1 MSSLTDL
8 FGRNSI
14 ILFLILI
21 ICENSKYCSD
31 AKFIQGSLWTHENWR
46 FLARFCFRNDHGS
59 FEYDVRYD
67 ESYAV
72 QNIDLYYDTPE
83 QWTRAY
89 GRKADLTTCTQKE
102 SVLQVMLNTK
112 RFVRIVSKIL
122 IGMISIVHELL

>member
-1 MSSLTDL
+1 MESLSDT
-8 FGRNSI
+8 FCRNFS
-14 ILFLILI
+14 ILFVILI
-21 ICENSKYCSD
+21 IFDNPKHCSD
-31 AKFIQGSLWTHENWR
+31 AKIIQGSLWTHENWR

-89 GRKADLTTCTQKE
+89 GRKADLTNCMQKE
-102 SVLQVMLNTK
+102 SVLQVIIKMK
-112 RFVRIVSKIL
+112 RL
-122 IGMISIVHELL
+122 M

>member
-1 MSSLTDL
+1 MDLLINL
-8 FGRNSI
+8 FGSNSL
-14 ILFLILI
+14 ILVVILI
-21 ICENSKYCSD
+21 ICENPKYCSD
-31 AKFIQGSLWTHENWR
+31 AKIIQGTLWTHENWR

-89 GRKADLTTCTQKE
+89 GRKADLTNCMQKE
-102 SVLQVMLNTK
+102 SVLQVIIKMK
-112 RFVRIVSKIL
+112 RL
-122 IGMISIVHELL
+122 M